1 MSPAAIRMHVR
12 HKHPSGEFMDEPRN
26 KHRAVEPRQVA
37 MFLLHKHTK
46 LSLNA
51 ISLRFPRPR
60 KPLHHLT
67 VRYGIQQIADK
78 LEWNLRL
85 QRIVA
90 SIEREL
96 FGRAEG
102 VGK

>member
-1 MSPAAIRMHVR
+1 MNPATIRMHVS
-12 HKHPSGEFMDEPRN
+12 HKHPSGKFMDEPKN
-26 KHRAVEPRQVA
+26 SHRAVEPRQVA
-37 MFLLHKHTK
+37 MFLLRKHTK
-46 LSLNA
+46 LSFNA

-60 KPLHHLT
+60 KPLHPLT
-67 VRYGIQQIADK
+67 VRYGVQHIADK
-78 LEWNLRL
+78 LRWNVPL

-90 SIEREL
+90 SVEKEL